1 MTWTTIPDGDI
12 DPDSPITTSLVTALR
27 DNVAAAFAGDSGA
40 PTAVA
45 AAIAADAILRAK
57 IKTTTVSLAGS
68 MSTGTYTEITL
79 SPYSFFPMIHTTA
92 GDGNLRGD
100 VRGHITDGA
109 SADNSRFALYNGN
122 GNAVTYDVDY
132 RYIQAS

>member
-1 MTWTTIPDGDI
+1 MAWTVIPDSDI
-12 DPDSPITTSLVTALR
+12 DPDSPVTTGLMTALR

-40 PTAVA
+40 PTLVA
-45 AAIAADAILRAK
+45 AAMAANAVLQAK

-68 MSTGTYTEITL
+68 ISTATYTEITL
-79 SPYSFFPMIHTTA
+79 SPYSFFPMIHTEA
-92 GDGNLRGD
+92 GDNNLRGD

-122 GNAVTYDVDY
+122 GDSVAYDVDY